1 MMFKLLLIAFGLIS
15 TAALAQTQAPA
26 GVNASRYTYCMNE
39 GLGKGRPYAAP
50 QAFCQQW
57 AAEPSGRAEGKWGHG
72 VECGFNILTGQMYY
86 CSQTMLE
93 GMLRAQRQQALILH
107 QKYLAYQSCMQTLN
121 WPPGDQVEKE
131 QQCQY
136 DSGWPY

>member
-1 MMFKLLLIAFGLIS
+1 MRFKLLFVVFSFIS
-15 TAALAQTQAPA
+15 TMAMAQSQVPP

-39 GLGKGRPYAAP
+39 GLGKGRPYATP
-50 QAFCQQW
+50 QAFCRQW
-57 AAEPSGRAEGKWGHG
+57 AAEPSARAEGMGG
-72 VECGFNILTGQMYY
+72 QVECGSNVLTGQMYY
-86 CSQTMLE
+86 CSPTMLE

-107 QKYLAYQSCMQTLN
+107 QKYLAYQRCMQTLN
-121 WPPGDQVEKE
+121 WPPGDQGEKE

>member
-50 QAFCQQW
+50 QAFCQ
-57 AAEPSGRAEGKWGHG
+57 
-72 VECGFNILTGQMYY
+72 
-86 CSQTMLE
+86 
-93 GMLRAQRQQALILH
+93 
-107 QKYLAYQSCMQTLN
+107 
-121 WPPGDQVEKE
+121 
-131 QQCQY
+131 
-136 DSGWPY
+136 